1 MYAGNIGAAI
11 LLLRRDDIDPTI
23 KDNEGLSAFEIYNST
38 IDSTNPSLSAAFE
51 AAALEKESDA
61 SSPSEGRTA
70 KRKAYFAPRSEL
82 YTWGSNRNFVLGFVG
97 DGDRVAPER
106 VQLNRIFRED
116 LMENGASGEVS
127 GKGKGKAV
135 GLRRWEPV
143 RVMEIGM
150 GRLHS
155 GTSHVSGRRTSATY
169 SLVLI

>member
-11 LLLRRDDIDPTI
+11 LLLRRDDTDPTI

-38 IDSTNPSLSAAFE
+38 IDSSNPSLSAAFE
-51 AAALEKESDA
+51 AAALERESTP
-61 SSPSEGRTA
+61 SSSSQAHLA
-70 KRKAYFAPRSEL
+70 KRKAYFAPRREL

-97 DGDRVAPER
+97 DGDRLAPER

-116 LMENGASGEVS
+116 RLEIGRESEGN

-143 RVMEIGM
+143 RVKEIGM

-155 GTSHVSGRRTSATY
+155 GQSV
-169 SLVLI
+169 V

>member
-11 LLLRRDDIDPTI
+11 LLLRRDDTDPTI

-51 AAALEKESDA
+51 AAALEKEADP
-61 SSPSEGRTA
+61 SSSAGGVTTR
-70 KRKAYFAPRSEL
+70 RKAYFAPRSEL

-97 DGDRVAPER
+97 DGDKVAPER

-116 LMENGASGEVS
+116 SIIENGAGAE

-143 RVMEIGM
+143 RVKEIGM

-155 GTSHVSGRRTSATY
+155 GQFHWISCRFDC
-169 SLVLI
+169 